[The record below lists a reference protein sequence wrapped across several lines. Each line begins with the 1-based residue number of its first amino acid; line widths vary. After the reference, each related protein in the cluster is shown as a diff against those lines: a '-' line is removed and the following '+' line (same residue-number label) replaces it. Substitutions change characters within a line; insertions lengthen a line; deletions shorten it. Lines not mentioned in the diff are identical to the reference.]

1 MDGDT
6 LRELDAAGVNFEEL
20 FENNDC
26 YHILE
31 KSQGLIKT
39 GPTGTNVNDFSV
51 VLIG

>member
-1 MDGDT
+1 MKSLMD
-6 LRELDAAGVNFEEL
+6 AGISFDL
-20 FENNDC
+20 MFDDNDC

-31 KSQGLIKT
+31 GCDGLIKT